1 MKLVWPLLSSDVC
14 RRAVLAGV
22 VGYVIGSAS
31 SADVVTRLAAS
42 EVTDLRAH
50 GSGNPGAS
58 NAFKTLGK
66 RWGLTVLAADIIKGV
81 VAGRVGKL
89 VAGSELGIHVGSCA
103 AVVGHCLPLHSGF
116 RGGKGVATSIGQVLV
131 SSPAYFP
138 LDLAVAVGSYVSPR
152 FRDRAFVANT
162 AASIA
167 WVGSS
172 VVWWRR
178 RLPNAWGPEP
188 SVALPVASIVSSA
201 VIFGKF
207 VSAGRVD
214 SSMGSERQ

>member
-1 MKLVWPLLSSDVC
+1 MKLVRPLLSSDVS

-22 VGYVIGSAS
+22 VGYVIGSAP

-42 EVTDLRAH
+42 EITDLRAH
-50 GSGNPGAS
+50 GSGNPGAA
-58 NAFKTLGK
+58 NAMKALGR

-81 VAGRVGKL
+81 VAGRVGKV
-89 VAGSELGIHVGSCA
+89 VAGSDLGIHVGSCA
-103 AVVGHCLPLHSGF
+103 AVVGHCLPLHNGF

-131 SSPAYFP
+131 SFPAYFP
-138 LDLAVAVGSYVSPR
+138 LDLAVAVGSYLSPR

-162 AASIA
+162 AASVA
-167 WVGSS
+167 WVVSS

-188 SVALPVASIVSSA
+188 SVALPVAAIVSST

-207 VSAGRVD
+207 VAAGRVD
-214 SSMGSERQ
+214 RSMDSERQ